1 MDRAIAKLAMHLV
14 AQWTRR
20 HPRLSIFT
28 MPIDADALL
37 RYPIPDVRQR
47 LTARDAVLYALSIGL
62 GQDPLDTRQLA
73 FVDHHRDLRVLPFMA
88 VVLGHPGFWL
98 TDPRTGVDAV
108 RLVHGEQ
115 GIVIHRPFPIG
126 GEIIGRTR
134 VTGLVDKGPGRGALL
149 YSEKLVFDAA
159 AETLLATTT
168 STTFL
173 RGDGGF
179 GGASGPVRPPHPV
192 PSGPPDHV
200 VDLPTRPEQAL
211 LYRLNGDDN
220 RLHSDP
226 AVAAAAGFP
235 RPILHGLCTL
245 GIVGHALLRTLGG
258 YDPARFRE
266 LDLRFSAPV
275 YPGETIRTDIWNG
288 GAFQARV
295 VERDV
300 LVVSNGRAIF
310 DPGTGEA

>member
-1 MDRAIAKLAMHLV
+1 
-14 AQWTRR
+14 
-20 HPRLSIFT
+20 
-28 MPIDADALL
+28 MPIDAEALL
-37 RYPIPDVRQR
+37 RYAIPEVRQR
-47 LTARDAVLYALSIGL
+47 LTPQDAVLYALSVGL
-62 GQDPLDTRQLA
+62 GQDPLDTRQLD
-73 FVDHHRDLRVLPFMA
+73 FVDHHRNLRALPFMA
-88 VVLGHPGFWL
+88 VVLGHPGVWL
-98 TDPRTGVDAV
+98 ADPRTGVDAV

-115 GIVIHRPFPIG
+115 GIVIHHAFPIG
-126 GEIIGRTR
+126 GEIIGRSR

-149 YSEKLVFDAA
+149 YSEKLILDAA
-159 AETLLATTT
+159 DSTLLATTT

-179 GGASGPVRPPHPV
+179 GGPAGPVRPPHPM
-192 PSGPPDHV
+192 PATPPDHV

-220 RLHSDP
+220 PLHANP

-245 GIVGHALLRTLGG
+245 GIVGHALLRTLGA
-258 YDPARFRE
+258 YDPARFRA

-275 YPGETIRTDIWNG
+275 FPGETIRTEIWHD

-295 VERDV
+295 IERDV
-300 LVVSNGRAIF
+300 LVVSNGHAIF
-310 DPGTGEA
+310 TPETGQA

>member
-1 MDRAIAKLAMHLV
+1 
-14 AQWTRR
+14 
-20 HPRLSIFT
+20 

-37 RYPIPDVRQR
+37 RHEVPDVRQR
-47 LTARDAVLYALSIGL
+47 LTAQDAVLYALSVGL
-62 GQDPLDTRQLA
+62 GQDPLDLRQLD
-73 FVDHHRDLRVLPFMA
+73 FVDHHRPLRALPFMA

-98 TDPRTGVDAV
+98 ADPRTGVDAV

-115 GIVIHRPFPIG
+115 GIVIHHPFPIG
-126 GEIIGRTR
+126 GEIVGRTR

-149 YSEKLVFDAA
+149 YTEKRLADAA
-159 AETLLATTT
+159 DGTLLATATAT
-168 STTFL
+168 VFL

-179 GGASGPVRPPHPV
+179 GGPSGLVRPPHPM
-192 PSGPPDHV
+192 PATAPDHV

-220 RLHSDP
+220 PLHADP
-226 AVAAAAGFP
+226 AVAKAAGFP

-245 GIVGHALLRTLGG
+245 GVVGHALLRTLGD
-258 YDPARFRE
+258 YDPARFQA

-275 YPGETIRTDIWNG
+275 FPGETIRTEIWQD

-310 DPGTGEA
+310 GPETGA